1 MNKKIIWTI
10 FLAGLAAAGVWAYTK
25 VNKLLKEYDKT
36 FFKYDN
42 FTANWMN
49 VAFGASKNLTGSFDF
64 IIDNQGKLN
73 IEMKKLKLTVYVGG
87 EKAAN
92 ITSTSSVMIKPNS
105 VTTQK
110 LSFNTPTSY
119 VKPLLGVLASN
130 YSNVKDL
137 DVKYKGTIWVKTGLG
152 DITVPLPFTDE
163 YKLGELM

>member
-1 MNKKIIWTI
+1 MNKKIAWTV
-10 FLAGLAAAGVWAYTK
+10 FLAALAGVGVWAYTK
-25 VNKLLKEYDKT
+25 INKLLKEYELT
-36 FFKYDN
+36 YFKYAN
-42 FTANWMN
+42 FTANWWN
-49 VAFGASKNLTGSFDF
+49 VAFGTSKTLTGSFDF
-64 IIDNQGKLN
+64 IIDNQGNLDM
-73 IEMKKLKLTVYVGG
+73 EMKKLKLTVYVGG

-92 ITSTSSVMIKPNS
+92 ITSVTNVLIKPKS

-110 LSFNTPTSY
+110 LAFSTPSAF

-137 DVKYKGTIWVKTGLG
+137 PVKYKGTMWVKIGVG

>member
-73 IEMKKLKLTVYVGG
+73 MEMKKLKLTVYVGG

-92 ITSTSSVMIKPNS
+92 ITSMSKVLIRPKS

-110 LSFNTPTSY
+110 LAFSTQAEY

-137 DVKYKGTIWVKTGLG
+137 DVKYKGTMWVKIGVG
-152 DITVPLPFTDE
+152 DIAVPLPFTDE